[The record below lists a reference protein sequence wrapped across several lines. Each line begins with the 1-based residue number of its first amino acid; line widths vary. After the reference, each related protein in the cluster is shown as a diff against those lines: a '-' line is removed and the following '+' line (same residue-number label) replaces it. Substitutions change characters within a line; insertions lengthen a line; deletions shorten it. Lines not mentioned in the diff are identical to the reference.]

1 MTRAAGAARATAD
14 RPRTLDRI
22 GWSALRY
29 RPFQLFLVAMFAAN
43 VGGFVYIAAL
53 GWFVLGLTGSA
64 AAVGVA
70 YAANGLPQLL
80 LTIHA
85 GVFTDRFGARA
96 MVALGIGSAG
106 IAMVLAAAIALMP
119 APPFE
124 LIVLAAAL
132 AGTGYSLGG
141 PGSLSIVSELV
152 PPEAMSSSVALNWLQ
167 LNVARVAG
175 GVVGGLSL
183 TLGSPAQAFA
193 IAGLLNGL
201 PALLVLALRLRP
213 DSAARLAIP
222 ASSLLRPVVEA
233 FGYARR
239 HATLA
244 VILLLAAAPGAIG
257 LSYIFLLPT
266 AAKELGI
273 GADGLGTLIAASG
286 VGGLIAGV
294 GLESLQRRF
303 RHGRV
308 VFLGLGMAAVALVL
322 FGFSPTPVVAYAL
335 LPFVGAGFA
344 MYAAATGTLIQAM
357 APARLRGRLVGLFA
371 TLYWGLLPV
380 GSIVGGAIAQAT
392 SGRIAVTVTGA
403 AMAVAVGLAFI
414 ARPQI
419 ATLQVAPDGES
430 LTGDLRGTGMEP
442 V

>member
-1 MTRAAGAARATAD
+1 MPSSVVINA
-14 RPRTLDRI
+14 PSLPI
-22 GWSALRY
+22 GT
-29 RPFQLFLVAMFAAN
+29 PGFQF
-43 VGGFVYIAAL
+43 
-53 GWFVLGLTGSA
+53 
-64 AAVGVA
+64 
-70 YAANGLPQLL
+70 
-80 LTIHA
+80 
-85 GVFTDRFGARA
+85 
-96 MVALGIGSAG
+96 GSAG
-106 IAMVLAAAIALMP
+106 LAMLLAAAIALMP
-119 APPFE
+119 VPPFE
-124 LIVLAAAL
+124 LIVIAAAL

-152 PPEAMSSSVALNWLQ
+152 PPDAMSSSVALNWLQ

-183 TLGSPAQAFA
+183 TLGSPAVAFA

-201 PALLVLALRLRP
+201 PAVLVLALRLRP

-244 VILLLAAAPGAIG
+244 AILLLAAAPGTIG

-308 VFLGLGMAAVALVL
+308 VFFGLGMAAVALVL
-322 FGFSPTPVVAYAL
+322 FGFPPTPVVAYAL

-392 SGRIAVTVTGA
+392 SGRVAVTVTGA
-403 AMAVAVGLAFI
+403 AMGVAVALALL

-430 LTGDLRGTGMEP
+430 LTGDLRGTGMEA